1 MKRLIMQSFLVAA
14 LPLAALAQTEAVDKP
29 TLDDLLKVVPDDP
42 ALVVMVPDFTEIVS
56 GLQAFGAAAG
66 IQDLV
71 ELDADTLFD
80 ELEVSNLPV
89 EWQECLD
96 KSGPFVFALTDP
108 ESEPVLICTV
118 TEAPETPLGEL
129 VEFKGRILI
138 VAPDAEVMQAV
149 KSAAGAFTKRF
160 AERVRPTLDQHDVG
174 VYFNVASW
182 SVQIQQMLSMGEMIA
197 QMGVAATSQPAQ
209 VNLTMVNWLFELLRT
224 TVEEGQAVVL
234 AGRVDGDG
242 VNVSEVMHFDPAGKI
257 ADYLG
262 KISKPEKDLLRGVP
276 PPAGMIVMASE
287 WRTPGSVETMTE
299 KMLDV
304 LLAATTQPADQAE
317 RPKLTPELRKLYR
330 MLDGYNG
337 VMSFGSEGGGMNASG
352 FYLTDQGQAFFDGF
366 QEMWKLAAPMMANM
380 APGFTM
386 DLSEGTETIGSVE
399 ARVYRFKF
407 DADEEEAKRALQAI
421 YGESTTVCAALHAE
435 GVAYAMGPAEAARA
449 NLEKLLAGKSGS
461 LSTDPR
467 VVSALKRLSPKPQAF
482 ALLDL
487 PGMMTWA
494 AELAGIAGG
503 EMPQFKPPEA
513 PLPYLGFGL
522 YLHETAIS
530 AELFFPAKTLKYIVE
545 QSRAPTSAPAG
556 AEPY

>member
-42 ALVVMVPDFTEIVS
+42 ALVVMIPDFSEIVS
-56 GLQAFGAAAG
+56 GLQAFGAGAG

-80 ELEVSNLPV
+80 ELEVSDLPV

-108 ESEPVLICTV
+108 ESEPLLICTV

-129 VEFKGRILI
+129 VELKGRILI

-149 KSAAGAFTKRF
+149 KSAGGAFTKRF
-160 AERVRPTLDQHDVG
+160 AERVRTTLEKHDVG

-182 SVQIQQMLSMGEMIA
+182 SVQIQQMLSVGEMIA

-209 VNLTMVNWLFELLRT
+209 VNLTMVKWLFELLRT
-224 TVEEGQAVVL
+224 TSDEGQAVVL

-242 VNVSEVMHFDPAGKI
+242 VHVSEVVYFDPSGKI

-262 KISKPEKDLLRGVP
+262 KIGKPEKDLLRGLP
-276 PPAGMIVMASE
+276 PPAGMIVMATE

-317 RPKLTPELRKLYR
+317 RPKLTPEVRKLYR
-330 MLDGYNG
+330 ILDGYNG
-337 VMSFGSEGGGMNASG
+337 VMSFGAESAGMSANG
-352 FYLTDQGQAFFDGF
+352 IYLTDQPQAFFDGF

-386 DLSEGTETIGSVE
+386 DLSEGLETVGSVK

-407 DADEEEAKRALQAI
+407 NVADEEAQRAIQAI
-421 YGESTTVCAALHAE
+421 YGESTTVYAAPHAE

-449 NLEKLLAGKSGS
+449 NLEKLLAGNGGS

-467 VVSALKRLSPKPQAF
+467 VVSALRRLSPKPQAF
-482 ALLDL
+482 VLLDL
-487 PGMMTWA
+487 PGLMIWT
-494 AELAGIAGG
+494 AEFAGIAGG
-503 EMPQFKPPEA
+503 GMPQFKPPEA

-545 QSRAPTSAPAG
+545 QSGAPTSAPAG